1 MSTGNLQLYLSGH
14 GSIDLLYENSLPEI
28 TLGGSGHPTSYSVV
42 FEHSL
47 KASVVDRALLEVG
60 IRASSMEIP
69 RWKISFNDVVLTR
82 EFKPLICVETS
93 NGFFCKLVFDVTPI
107 VTSKQKREHRVEIEY
122 IGVKEFTLDHI
133 GLLMLGSYEAARS
146 LYGFWSGAIS
156 LQPGSSVDITL
167 PQRFDHAKA
176 RIVAYLPH
184 TDASLVVG
192 TDSGT
197 TVISRSTGMNEF
209 TVELEDVSYLRL
221 EHQGSG
227 GYYPKEVLVSS
238 ILVYK
243 IEVPEPS
250 IEVSYNLDNS
260 SVELNISNNG
270 SDAAE
275 NVVVVSIAVGNV
287 IDRKVLGELKP
298 GQSQTIAL
306 SIKQGSTNT
315 IRVIWKHRGKTMFK
329 DIKVKS

>member
-1 MSTGNLQLYLSGH
+1 MGTGSLQLYLSGH

-28 TLGGSGHPTSYSVV
+28 ALGGSSHPTSYSVV

-47 KASVVDRALLEVG
+47 KASAIDRALLEVG

-93 NGFFCKLVFDVTPI
+93 DGFFCKLIFDVTPI
-107 VTSKQKREHRVEIEY
+107 VTSKQKYEHKVEIEY
-122 IGVKEFTLDHI
+122 MGVKELILYHI

-156 LQPGSSVDITL
+156 LQPSNSIDIVL
-167 PQRFDHAKA
+167 PQKFDRAKA

-184 TDASLVVG
+184 TDASLVVS
-192 TDSGT
+192 TSSST

-209 TVELEDVSYLRL
+209 TVELEDASYLRL
-221 EHQGSG
+221 EHQGPG

-238 ILVYK
+238 ILVYQ
-243 IEVPEPS
+243 IEIPEPS
-250 IEVSYNLDNS
+250 IEVSYNPNNGNI
-260 SVELNISNNG
+260 ELNISNNG
-270 SDAAE
+270 SDSAE

-298 GQSQTIAL
+298 GQSQTVSL
-306 SIKQGSTNT
+306 NIKQGSTNT